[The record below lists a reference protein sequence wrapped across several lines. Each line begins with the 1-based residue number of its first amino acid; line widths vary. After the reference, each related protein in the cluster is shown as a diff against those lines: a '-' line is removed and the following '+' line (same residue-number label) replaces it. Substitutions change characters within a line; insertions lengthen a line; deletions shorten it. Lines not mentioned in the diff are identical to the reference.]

1 MFARLAPV
9 VPDPAVLSTLVLD
22 QLSSHCTASL
32 LHQARTVP
40 PPALECGMD
49 EGLCAGTPGL
59 SYHPAGAG
67 MAHGHTGKSRSGLMQ
82 VFGPVRARSSKRRA
96 IEQQAGEF
104 RLPAAPATSQQG
116 RASVSLMTLSDR
128 VPAAAA
134 APDLLHGQASPPAA
148 CGGDPAVRV
157 GEFRLTEHRL
167 GGLGSGAARLP
178 EFRV

>member
-40 PPALECGMD
+40 PQALECGTD

-82 VFGPVRARSSKRRA
+82 GSGPVRARSSKRRA

-104 RLPAAPATSQQG
+104 RLPAAPATTQQG
-116 RASVSLMTLSDR
+116 RASVSLMMFSDG
-128 VPAAAA
+128 VPAS
-134 APDLLHGQASPPAA
+134 APDAVHSQASPPSA
-148 CGGDPAVRV
+148 CGGRPADKV

-167 GGLGSGAARLP
+167 GRLGSGGAWLP
-178 EFRV
+178 EFWV